1 MPQIAVLGADI
12 FYGDQGA
19 GPPVVLGHSSTG
31 SGGQWG
37 RLIARISDRYRLLA
51 PDHLG
56 YGRSGAFTGDQPLMW
71 HEVAVIEALLDLAG
85 EPVHLVGHSYGGSIL
100 VHTARRRPDRV
111 RSLTVAEPTLF
122 YLLEAFG
129 KSDAHAEIKAVADR
143 VIGYTEDGDPE
154 EAARGFIGYWLGAG
168 AYDAMDGRVRAYV
181 TGCMDK
187 LCAEWRGAFDVGGAT
202 ADALAALDMPVH
214 LIAGMKTT
222 AAAAGVMGILEGI
235 WPGARRTAIDGAG
248 HMAPISHADVVNA
261 AIEEFLDGVE
271 DRTG

>member
-1 MPQIAVLGADI
+1 MPTVSVLGIDA
-12 FYGDQGA
+12 FFGDDGA

-31 SGGQWG
+31 SGGQWAKLTA
-37 RLIARISDRYRLLA
+37 RLADNFRLLA

-56 YGRSGAFTGDQPLMW
+56 YGRTGGFSGELPLLDS
-71 HEVAVIEALLDLAG
+71 EVAVIEALLDLAG

-100 VHTARRRPDRV
+100 VHTARRHPDRV

-122 YLLEAFG
+122 YLLKAFG

-143 VIGYTEDGDPE
+143 VIRYTEEGDPK

-168 AYDAMDGRVRAYV
+168 AYDAMDARVRAYV

-202 ADALAALDMPVH
+202 PDALAALDVPVH
-214 LIAGMKTT
+214 LIAGAKTT
-222 AAAAGVMGILEGI
+222 AAAAGVMDILKDI
-235 WPGARRTAIDGAG
+235 WPGARLTVIDGAG
-248 HMAPISHADVVNA
+248 HMAPISHADAVNA
-261 AIEEFLDGVE
+261 AIEEFLDEIE
-271 DRTG
+271 DRPR